1 MLSTTAMVLGGDL
14 ALIRASSKITALSLD
29 ELKLTQVLDQN
40 SVDNGG
46 IVTSYVFKPYSL
58 N

>member
-14 ALIRASSKITALSLD
+14 ALISTKSKALSLD